1 MKKYDAVVIGAGNGG
16 LVAAIRLL
24 QGGAKTLLVEKHN
37 LPGGFATSFRR
48 GRFEFEASLHELN
61 DFGAADNAGDVRV
74 LFDELGV
81 TDKIEWL
88 QIPEA
93 YRVISREE
101 KIDATMPFGVKEFI
115 DKMES
120 YVPGSRESMKKFF
133 ELAEEI
139 RAAQSYSNSSNGKT
153 DTKVMKT
160 KFANFV
166 KCGSYS
172 VNEVLDALKMPKRAK
187 DILNAYWCY
196 LGAHCDDLSFVHY
209 ASMVLRYI
217 TRGAAM
223 PKSRSHEISLAM
235 VERIRELGGDVW
247 FNTEADKIKTE
258 KIVAE
263 SGEQE
268 ENQQKYRVTGV
279 VLNNGEVIETRHV
292 IANCSPHIVYGKMI
306 DNVDERIVK
315 EINARK
321 LAGRGFTMFLGLNK
335 SADELGITN
344 HNYFLYDTMDTVRQY
359 EVMKRIDTN
368 CVQATVCLNRAYPEC
383 SPPGTCMMYF
393 TTLYMSDDW
402 AKVKPE
408 DYFRVKDKVASMMI
422 ERFEKDTGCRIR
434 DSIEEISVATPMTYA
449 RYCGHPEGCI
459 YGYESQYWDGLMPR
473 LLMMA
478 EDHKTRG
485 LRFAGGFSMRLSG
498 YSSAY
503 FSGDITGRQTVG
515 DIKREG

>member
-37 LPGGFATSFRR
+37 IPGGFATSFRR

-61 DFGAADNAGDVRV
+61 DFGTPDNAGDVRV
-74 LFDELGV
+74 LFDQLGV

-101 KIDATMPFGVKEFI
+101 KIDATLPFGKQAFI

-120 YVPGSRESMKKFF
+120 YVPGSRKSMEKFF

-139 RAAQSYSNSSNGKT
+139 RAAQAYSNSVNGQT
-153 DTKVMKT
+153 DQKVMLSEY
-160 KFANFV
+160 ANFV
-166 KCGSYS
+166 RCGSYS

-196 LGAHCDDLSFVHY
+196 LGAHCDDLSFLHY
-209 ASMVLRYI
+209 SSMVIRYI
-217 TRGAAM
+217 TKGAAM

-247 FNTEADKIKTE
+247 FNTEAVKIRTGADGGVE
-258 KIVAE
+258 
-263 SGEQE
+263 
-268 ENQQKYRVTGV
+268 GV
-279 VLNNGEVIETRHV
+279 VLKNGDEIQTRHV
-292 IANCSPHIVYGKMI
+292 IANCSPHIVYGRMMDK
-306 DNVDERIVK
+306 VDERIVK
-315 EINARK
+315 ETNARK
-321 LAGRGFTMFLGLNK
+321 FAGRGFTMFLGLNK

-344 HNYFLYDTMDTVRQY
+344 HNYFLYDTMDTVKQY
-359 EVMKRIDTN
+359 DLMKTIESN
-368 CVQATVCLNRAYPEC
+368 SVQATVCLNRAYPEC
-383 SPPGTCMMYF
+383 SPAGTSMMYF

-402 AKVKPE
+402 ANVKPKDYFKVK
-408 DYFRVKDKVASMMI
+408 DYVANKMI
-422 ERFEKDTGCRIR
+422 ERFEQDTGCKIR

-449 RYCGHPEGCI
+449 RYCGHPEGGI

>member
-37 LPGGFATSFRR
+37 IPGGFATSFRR

-61 DFGAADNAGDVRV
+61 DFGTKENNGDVRD
-74 LFDELGV
+74 LFDSLGV

-93 YRVISREE
+93 YRVISEEE
-101 KIDATMPFGVKEFI
+101 KIDATMPFGKQAFI
-115 DKMES
+115 DKMEE
-120 YVPGSRESMKKFF
+120 YVPGSRTSMEKFF
-133 ELAEEI
+133 ALAEEI
-139 RAAQSYSNSSNGKT
+139 RAAQAYSNSVNGQT
-153 DTKVMKT
+153 DQKVMLSQYG
-160 KFANFV
+160 NFV
-166 KCGSYS
+166 RCGSYS
-172 VNEVLDALKMPKRAK
+172 VNEVLDALKMPKKAK

-196 LGAHCDDLSFVHY
+196 LGAHCDDLSFIHY
-209 ASMVLRYI
+209 ASMVIRYI
-217 TRGAAM
+217 TKGAAM
-223 PKSRSHEISLAM
+223 PKMRSHEISLAM
-235 VERIRELGGDVW
+235 VERIKELGGDVW
-247 FNTEADKIKTE
+247 FNTEATKIITGKDGGVE
-258 KIVAE
+258 
-263 SGEQE
+263 
-268 ENQQKYRVTGV
+268 GV
-279 VLNNGEVIETRHV
+279 VLANGDTIETRHV
-292 IANCSPHIVYGKMI
+292 IANCAPHVVYGRMMDK
-306 DNVDERIVK
+306 VPEEVVK
-315 EINARK
+315 ETNARK

-344 HNYFLYDTMDTVRQY
+344 HNYFLYDTMDTAKQY
-359 EVMKRIDTN
+359 ELMKKIDTN
-368 CVQATVCLNRAYPEC
+368 SVQATVCLNRTYPDC
-383 SPPGTCMMYF
+383 SPAGTCMMYF

-402 AKVKPE
+402 GNVKPE
-408 DYFRVKDKVASMMI
+408 DYFKVKNKVAEMFIS
-422 ERFEKDTGCRIR
+422 RFEKDTGCKIR

-449 RYCGHPEGCI
+449 RYCGHPEGDI
-459 YGYESQYWDGLMPR
+459 YGYESQYWDGLTPR

>member
-37 LPGGFATSFRR
+37 IPGGFATSFKR

-61 DFGAADNAGDVRV
+61 DFGTKDNAGDVRD
-74 LFDELGV
+74 LFDALGV

-101 KIDATMPFGVKEFI
+101 KIDATMPFGIKAFI
-115 DKMES
+115 DKMEQ
-120 YVPGSRESMKKFF
+120 YVPGSRKSMQKFF
-133 ELAEEI
+133 DLAEEV
-139 RAAQSYSNSSNGKT
+139 RAAQAYSNSVNGNT
-153 DTKVMKT
+153 DQKVMLSQYG
-160 KFANFV
+160 NFV
-166 KCGSYS
+166 RCGSYS
-172 VNEVLDALKMPKRAK
+172 VNEVLDAIKMPKKAK

-196 LGAHCDDLSFVHY
+196 LGAHCDDLSFLHY
-209 ASMVLRYI
+209 SSMVIRYI

-247 FNTEADKIKTE
+247 FNTEAVKIKTGADGGVE
-258 KIVAE
+258 
-263 SGEQE
+263 
-268 ENQQKYRVTGV
+268 GV
-279 VLNNGEVIETRHV
+279 VLKNGEEIQTRHV
-292 IANCSPHIVYGKMI
+292 IANCSPHIVYGKMM
-306 DNVDERIVK
+306 DKVDERIVK
-315 EINARK
+315 ETNARK
-321 LAGRGFTMFLGLNK
+321 FACRGFSMLLSRNK

-344 HNYFLYDTMDTVRQY
+344 HNYFLYDTMDTAKQY
-359 EVMKRIDTN
+359 DLMKTIESN
-368 CVQATVCLNRAYPEC
+368 EVQATVCLNRAYPEC
-383 SPPGTCMMYF
+383 SPEGTTMMYF

-402 AKVKPE
+402 ANVKPE
-408 DYFRVKDKVASMMI
+408 DYFKVKDYVANKMI
-422 ERFEKDTGCRIR
+422 DRFEQDTGCKIR

-449 RYCGHPEGCI
+449 RYCGHPEGGI